1 MLIKWVNIG
10 QHVEEVALSA
20 VLTVPSIPS
29 VRCFAGATAA
39 VPMPSSGTTF
49 TTDTAY
55 AGIDERY

>member
-29 VRCFAGATAA
+29 VRCFSGATAA
-39 VPMPSSGTTF
+39 VTMPSPGTTF